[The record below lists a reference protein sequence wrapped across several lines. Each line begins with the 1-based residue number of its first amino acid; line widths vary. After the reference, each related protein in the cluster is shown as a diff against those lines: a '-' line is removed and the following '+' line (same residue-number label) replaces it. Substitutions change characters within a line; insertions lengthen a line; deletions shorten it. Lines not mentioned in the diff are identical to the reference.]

1 MEDGGSPYFG
11 LIIFLV
17 LLLMNGWLFAF
28 EAAMDNVNES
38 ELEKKKEAGKKNAVL
53 ALYYLEEPTAFLQSI
68 RMLTVFNGIFAGV
81 FPIHQYA
88 RIIIKELMTLTN
100 NQLLVSIGTYVV
112 LLLIG
117 FWLFAVSALA
127 AHKIGRAKALF
138 CSLSLVKLI
147 HSITILFIPIR
158 KAANLVGNIIV
169 RLFGVD
175 PNASTEEVTE
185 EEIIS
190 MVNEGHE
197 QGVLEASEAEM
208 INNIFLFGDKEAGDI
223 MTHRKNMVVISS
235 ELTLQEALEM
245 MLEGNNTR
253 YPVYEDVIDNII
265 GIVQLRDV
273 MLSCHESHLLNQKL
287 KELPELLRDV
297 EFIPETRNINV
308 LFRSMQL
315 NKSHMVIVVDEYGQ
329 TSGLVTMED
338 ILEEIVGNIFDE
350 YDEDQT
356 MIICNEDG
364 TFYMDG
370 ATEIEDVSEM
380 LNIDID
386 IDDFETLNG
395 YLISLLDTIPENGK
409 EYMIHD
415 HGYCFKVVMV
425 ENKMIQSVEVSPI
438 CEENIIEE

>member
-1 MEDGGSPYFG
+1 MEDGGSPYLG

-38 ELEKKKEAGKKNAVL
+38 ELEKKKEAGKKSASL
-53 ALYYLEEPTAFLQSI
+53 ALRYLEEPTAFMQSI
-68 RMLTVFNGIFAGV
+68 RMLTVFNGMLAGV
-81 FPIHQYA
+81 FPLQQYA
-88 RIIIKELMTLTN
+88 KIIITELQVVSN
-100 NQLLVSIGTYVV
+100 NQWLVPVGTYGV
-112 LLLIG
+112 LLLLG
-117 FWLFAVSALA
+117 FWLFAISALA
-127 AHKIGRAKALF
+127 AHKIGRSKALF

-147 HSITILFIPIR
+147 HCITVLFVPIR
-158 KAANLVGNIIV
+158 KLANLFANVIV
-169 RLFGVD
+169 RIFGVD
-175 PNASTEEVTE
+175 PNVSTEEVTE

-235 ELTLQEALEM
+235 ELTLQEALEL

-253 YPVYEDVIDNII
+253 YPVYEDDIDNII

-273 MLSCHESHLLNQKL
+273 MLSCHESRLLNKKL
-287 KELPELLRDV
+287 IELPNLLREV

-350 YDEDQT
+350 YDEDQP

-370 ATEIEDVSEM
+370 ATEIEDVSEI
-380 LNIDID
+380 LNIDIEV
-386 IDDFETLNG
+386 DDFETLNG

-409 EYMIHD
+409 EYTIKD
-415 HGYCFKVVMV
+415 HGYCFKVVLV

-438 CEENIIEE
+438 CGNETIEE

>member
-38 ELEKKKEAGKKNAVL
+38 ELEKKKEAGKKNAAL

-68 RMLTVFNGIFAGV
+68 RMLTVFNGIFAGA
-81 FPIHQYA
+81 FPIHYYA
-88 RIIIKELMTLTN
+88 KMMIKELAVVIN
-100 NQLLVSIGTYVV
+100 NQWLLTVGTYIV
-112 LLLIG
+112 LLLTG
-117 FWLFAVSALA
+117 FWLFAISALA
-127 AHKIGRAKALF
+127 AHKIGRSRALF

-147 HSITILFIPIR
+147 HFITVLFIPIR
-158 KAANLVGNIIV
+158 KLANLVANIIV

-175 PNASTEEVTE
+175 PNVSTEDVTE

-273 MLSCHESHLLNQKL
+273 MLACHENQLLNKKL
-287 KELPELLRDV
+287 IDLPELLRDV

-308 LFRSMQL
+308 LFKSMQL

-350 YDEDQT
+350 YDEDQEL
-356 MIICNEDG
+356 IICNEDG

-370 ATEIEDVSEM
+370 ATEIEDVSEI
-380 LNIDID
+380 LNIDIAV
-386 IDDFETLNG
+386 DDFETLNG

-409 EYMIHD
+409 EYTIHD
-415 HGYCFKVVMV
+415 HGYCFKVVTV

-438 CEENIIEE
+438 CEKIIEE